1 MTHARYLARYPA
13 LAPLT
18 LLLAACGSSTD
29 PDTTIATVRATEQAQ
44 LESIVADDLR
54 GAVRIYADDAT
65 RVAPGSDPLSGPDA
79 IGGMFET
86 LLADP
91 NFAIETT
98 PGPAFA
104 ATSGELAVTTSTV
117 RITSTDP
124 VSGEA
129 VTVPVAN
136 QTVWRKPTGLSWQ
149 IVSDYN
155 VALTA
160 D

>member
-1 MTHARYLARYPA
+1 MTHARYLA

-18 LLLAACGSSTD
+18 LLLVACGSSAD
-29 PDTTIATVRATEQAQ
+29 PNSTIATVRATEQAQ
-44 LESIVADDLR
+44 LEAIVADDLR
-54 GAVRIYADDAT
+54 GAVRIYADEAT
-65 RVAPGSDPLSGPDA
+65 RVAPGSAPLSGSES
-79 IGGMFET
+79 IGAMFER

-91 NFAIETT
+91 NFAIEMT

-117 RITSTDP
+117 RVTSTDP

-129 VTVPVAN
+129 VTVPMAN
-136 QTVWRKPTGLSWQ
+136 QTVWRKPTGMSWE

-155 VALTA
+155 VALQATE
-160 D
+160 